1 MSAKPKRTGATRV
14 ADVPAE
20 VLRALEAGTAETAT
34 LAEALAIDFNPLL
47 ADLLDA
53 DDVEPVP
60 ASLGI
65 TRRMALAAERVQQH
79 LGHEALA
86 RCQSHP
92 SDTVRG
98 WGAYVVAGHG
108 TRSLRQQLK
117 AIRPFADDAH
127 FAVREWAWLALRPQL
142 VAEFDAA
149 LTLLLPWVRARSA
162 NVRRFASEALRPRGV
177 WCSHIGA
184 LKANPGLALPLL
196 ESLRAD
202 PSRYVQDSVGNW
214 LNDAHKS
221 QPDWVTALCATWAAE
236 SDTDATRYIVKR
248 ALRNAR

>member
-1 MSAKPKRTGATRV
+1 MSPAKKRKGVSRV

-20 VLRALEAGTAETAT
+20 VLRELEAGTAETAT
-34 LAEALAIDFNPLL
+34 LAEALAIDFNTLL
-47 ADLLDA
+47 ARVLDT

-60 ASLGI
+60 ATLGI
-65 TRRMALAAERVQQH
+65 TRRMALAAERVQNH
-79 LGHEALA
+79 LGHDAVA
-86 RCQSHP
+86 RCQTHP

-98 WGAYVVAGHG
+98 WGAYVVASHG
-108 TRSLRQQLK
+108 TRSLRQQLT

-142 VAEFDAA
+142 AAELDAA
-149 LTLLLPWVRARSA
+149 LTLLLPWARARSA

-184 LKANPGLALPLL
+184 LKDKPGLAGPLL
-196 ESLRAD
+196 DTLRAD

-214 LNDAHKS
+214 LNDAYKS
-221 QPDWVTALCATWAAE
+221 QPDWVAARCAAWTAD